1 MYINLANY
9 TDASLK
15 IIQLAHQLTNDL
27 GHSITGTEHIFLGIL
42 ADQNCAPS
50 KILRSMGITYRK
62 AEEEAIRLLGREKR
76 LNNHDYEFTPRA
88 KSLINLAGEE
98 TARGDDPHRVE
109 PEDMM
114 IALLKL
120 KRCTA
125 QKIMHALDLD
135 VDLILSRL
143 HVQPRDT
150 LTGNTTSDQLTEL
163 HRKVCAGEFFSED
176 KIEEESPDPMIGYI
190 VDQKY
195 EILEV
200 IGRGGMGVV
209 YKVRHL
215 ILDRFFA
222 IKILHP
228 YLASDVTNKR
238 RFQREAQAASRLTH
252 PNLATV
258 FDWDLLPDGRPYL
271 VMYYI
276 EGIKLSDLIGC
287 QDRIPLSIWMS
298 IFIQTCDA
306 LAHAHNQGV
315 IHRDLKPGNIILARE
330 GDVTHFVKIVDFGIA
345 KLLMDSKEGK
355 DDKAQ
360 KKERE
365 LTKTGEVFGS
375 PLYMSPE
382 QCLGR
387 TIDNRSDIYGLG
399 CVIYEVLTNAPP
411 FCGDSLYETMKSQ
424 ISDPP
429 APISEQSVFDEK
441 IPPDLE
447 KLTLECL
454 NKNPEDRPQSM
465 EALRTMLSRI
475 NKIYYRKAE
484 GEEDLS

>member
-1 MYINLANY
+1 
-9 TDASLK
+9 
-15 IIQLAHQLTNDL
+15 IQ
-27 GHSITGTEHIFLGIL
+27 I
-42 ADQNCAPS
+42 
-50 KILRSMGITYRK
+50 
-62 AEEEAIRLLGREKR
+62 
-76 LNNHDYEFTPRA
+76 
-88 KSLINLAGEE
+88 
-98 TARGDDPHRVE
+98 
-109 PEDMM
+109 
-114 IALLKL
+114 
-120 KRCTA
+120 
-125 QKIMHALDLD
+125 
-135 VDLILSRL
+135 
-143 HVQPRDT
+143 
-150 LTGNTTSDQLTEL
+150 
-163 HRKVCAGEFFSED
+163 
-176 KIEEESPDPMIGYI
+176 
-190 VDQKY
+190 
-195 EILEV
+195 
-200 IGRGGMGVV
+200 
-209 YKVRHL
+209 
-215 ILDRFFA
+215 
-222 IKILHP
+222 
-228 YLASDVTNKR
+228 
-238 RFQREAQAASRLTH
+238 
-252 PNLATV
+252 
-258 FDWDLLPDGRPYL
+258 
-271 VMYYI
+271 
-276 EGIKLSDLIGC
+276 
-287 QDRIPLSIWMS
+287 
-298 IFIQTCDA
+298 CDA

-429 APISEQSVFDEK
+429 APIGEQSVFDEK

-475 NKIYYRKAE
+475 NKIYYRKDE